1 MISDFPSSEEAE
13 LRRDYA
19 ASRKRL
25 GAAPDSDLSQLA
37 ASSVVRSGVR
47 AAEQKAG
54 LKQLTEPW
62 KNWRNMEKCHGQI
75 WKNVGIWMNMEYLLG
90 SLGCPKFPQE
100 LELWAKPC
108 VIQPCQTTELTT

>member
-62 KNWRNMEKCHGQI
+62 KNWRNMEKCHGKI
-75 WKNVGIWMNMEYLLG
+75 GEYGVFARVPWL
-90 SLGCPKFPQE
+90 SQVS
-100 LELWAKPC
+100 ARA
-108 VIQPCQTTELTT
+108 

>member
-62 KNWRNMEKCHGQI
+62 KNWRNMEKCRCIKISQI
-75 WKNVGIWMNMEYLLG
+75 ENMSKL
-90 SLGCPKFPQE
+90 SRCRV
-100 LELWAKPC
+100 W
-108 VIQPCQTTELTT
+108 